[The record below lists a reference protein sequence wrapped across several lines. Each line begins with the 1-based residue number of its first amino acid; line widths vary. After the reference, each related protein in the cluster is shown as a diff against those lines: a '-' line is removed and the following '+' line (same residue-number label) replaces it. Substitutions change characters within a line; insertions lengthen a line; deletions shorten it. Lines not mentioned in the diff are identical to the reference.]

1 MAKKKHGSGSN
12 TGNTVETVRRIALPV
27 VEEAGV
33 FLWDVRFV
41 KEGADW
47 FLRVY
52 IDKEDAPV
60 SIDDCVTVSRRL
72 SDLLDEA
79 DPISQSYCLEV
90 SSPGIERELI
100 RPEHFAMFTGAA
112 VVVKLYQA
120 KENGEKE
127 FAGILQELTEDGVLR
142 ITDIDDNTLDFDRKD
157 VSSVHV
163 LDDEDSYLSEEE

>member
-1 MAKKKHGSGSN
+1 MAKKKGAANGA
-12 TGNTVETVRRIALPV
+12 GNTTEVVRKLAQPI

-33 FLWDVRFV
+33 FLWDVRFI

-52 IDKEDAPV
+52 IDKVDEPV
-60 SIDDCVTVSRRL
+60 SINDCVTVSRKL
-72 SDLLDEA
+72 SALLDEA

-100 RPEHFAMFTGAA
+100 RPEHFEMFAGAA
-112 VVVKLYQA
+112 VVVKLYHA
-120 KENGEKE
+120 KENGERE
-127 FAGILQELTEDGVLR
+127 FAGILQDPTEDGILR
-142 ITDIDDNTLDFDRKD
+142 IVDIDENLLHFDRKE

-163 LDDEDSYLSEEE
+163 LDDEDSYLSDDE

>member
-1 MAKKKHGSGSN
+1 MAKKKSGNSN
-12 TGNTVETVRRIALPV
+12 IGNTAEIVRKLALPV
-27 VEEAGV
+27 VEETGV

-52 IDKEDAPV
+52 IDKETAPV
-60 SIDDCVTVSRRL
+60 SINDCVAVSRKL
-72 SDLLDEA
+72 SDLLDKA

-100 RPEHFAMFTGAA
+100 RPEHFEMFAGAA
-112 VVVKLYQA
+112 VVVKLYHT
-120 KENGEKE
+120 KENGERE
-127 FAGILQELTEDGVLR
+127 FAGILQDPTDDGIIR
-142 ITDIDDNTLDFDRKD
+142 IVDIDGNTLDFDRKE

>member
-1 MAKKKHGSGSN
+1 MAKKKSGNSN
-12 TGNTVETVRRIALPV
+12 IGNTAEIVRKLALPV
-27 VEEAGV
+27 VEETGV
-33 FLWDVRFV
+33 FLWDVRFA

-52 IDKEDAPV
+52 IDKETAPV
-60 SIDDCVTVSRRL
+60 SINDCVAVSRKL
-72 SDLLDEA
+72 SDLLDKA

-100 RPEHFAMFTGAA
+100 RPEHFEMFAGAA
-112 VVVKLYQA
+112 VVVKLYHA
-120 KENGEKE
+120 KENGERE
-127 FAGILQELTEDGVLR
+127 FAGILQDPTDDGIIR
-142 ITDIDDNTLDFDRKD
+142 IVDIDGNTLDFDRKE